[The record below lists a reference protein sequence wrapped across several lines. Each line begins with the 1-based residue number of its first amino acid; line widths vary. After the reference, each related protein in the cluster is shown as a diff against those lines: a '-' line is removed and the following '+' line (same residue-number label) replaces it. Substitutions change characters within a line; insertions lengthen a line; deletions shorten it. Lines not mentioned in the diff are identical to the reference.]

1 MKFLFLLMTCFVI
14 ACTPVELPN
23 QADIPFAT
31 ALPTL
36 DSQSRETLC
45 ETVAEHWGRDWE
57 RVVEGLDL
65 LHQQN
70 ASCDDE
76 QPTASRLYTAYLAY
90 GTQFEQQGNHDTASE
105 LYTIALVYNA
115 NGQEALNRLNRLRNP
130 DEISSLACDVET
142 PAIPD
147 YVPSEGEFMSMDGR
161 NFMLDGEVFNIY
173 GVNYYPRNTPFHR
186 FLTETEL
193 DVVDAELDILLRS
206 GINTLRIYIRPI
218 DLFACDGQSA
228 IPLVERLE
236 KLDSII
242 QIIAEKD
249 LHIVAVLNQD
259 SAFDPASF
267 YANPT
272 QLIEQMRFIV
282 ERYQDEPSII
292 AWDIREAG
300 DKDYL
305 NGDVDREAVFTWLT
319 DTIFTLKQIDQHHF
333 FTASWENEPE
343 VLAPLVDVVSFQNF
357 GEYQDLRQTIAVLRD
372 ATSKPILLTGIGYS
386 TFNLD
391 ETAQRNLLFQAFEE
405 VANNDVAGWIVY
417 MAFDYPTFATC
428 VEPDCPGEV
437 SAINRFGLWNT
448 SYFPKLAV
456 DAVEYI
462 TGIGND

>member
-1 MKFLFLLMTCFVI
+1 MKFLFLLLTCLFV

-36 DSQSRETLC
+36 DAQSRETLC
-45 ETVAEHWGRDWE
+45 ESVADHWGRDWE

-65 LHQQN
+65 LYQQS
-70 ASCDDE
+70 ASCEDE
-76 QPTASRLYTAYLAY
+76 QATTNRLYTAYLAY
-90 GTQFEQQGNHDTASE
+90 GTQFEQQGNNDRASE

-115 NGQEALNRLNRLRNP
+115 NGQEAINRLNRLRNP
-130 DEISSLACDVET
+130 DETSTTCDIEVPE
-142 PAIPD
+142 INN
-147 YVPSEGEFMSMDGR
+147 YVPSEGEFIIIDGR
-161 NFMLDGEVFNIY
+161 NLLLGDEIFNVY

-186 FLTETEL
+186 FLTKTEL
-193 DVVDAELDILLRS
+193 DVVDAELDILVRS
-206 GINTLRIYIRPI
+206 GINTLRIYIRPS
-218 DLFACDGQSA
+218 DLFDCDGQSA
-228 IPLVERLE
+228 IPLNERLDR
-236 KLDSII
+236 LDSIL
-242 QIIAEKD
+242 QIIADKNM
-249 LHIVAVLNQD
+249 HIIAVLNQD
-259 SAFDPASF
+259 SPFEPATF

-282 ERYQDEPSII
+282 ERYQDEPAII
-292 AWDIREAG
+292 AWDIRENG
-300 DKDYL
+300 DMDYL
-305 NGDVDREAVFTWLT
+305 SGNVDPEAVFTWIT
-319 DTIFTLKQIDQHHF
+319 DTIFTLKQIDQNHF

-357 GEYQDLRQTIAVLRD
+357 GEYQDLRQTIANLRD
-372 ATSKPILLTGIGYS
+372 ATTKPILLTGIGYS

-405 VANNDVAGWIVY
+405 VANNEVAGWIVY

-428 VEPDCPGEV
+428 IEPNCPGEV
-437 SAINRFGLWNT
+437 SAVNRFGLWNT

-462 TGIGND
+462 TGVSNE